1 MTTTSTLE
9 QVRAE
14 FSRNGWDERYL
25 DGLTMQM
32 ASGAVQAAQGGEAAN
47 GSNGNGNAANNGGQ
61 QQQGGQGQG
70 SEPTGDEYSLAEGF
84 LGRVPQEHRPIVEP
98 YVKQWDA
105 GVTRRFAEL
114 HSQLAPYQEL
124 GELEELQAA
133 AGVAQMLQENP
144 YQVYGILHQAL
155 INGELFDEMGNPIA
169 PGSPFPGQQGGQQQL
184 AQQQQTI
191 PGQQE
196 QGLNGQD
203 IPAPVAQRLDQITQ
217 AVMALGN
224 HLLGQQQS
232 SQVQEEDA
240 ALDSWLEQMH
250 TEYGEFD
257 DRWVIG
263 RVLDG
268 EDPEAA
274 ITAFNDLIT
283 ERASSQLNRQNGLPA
298 LLGAGGGGGAP
309 ADPSNVKNLSRKQT
323 QGLVA
328 SVLASRS
335 GNGS

>member
-1 MTTTSTLE
+1 MTTESTSMLE
-9 QVRAE
+9 SIRSE

-32 ASGAVQAAQGGEAAN
+32 SQGAVQDAQQGGTQQGAPA
-47 GSNGNGNAANNGGQ
+47 NGNGGD
-61 QQQGGQGQG
+61 GGQGQG
-70 SEPTGDEYSLAEGF
+70 SAPDGSEYSLAEGF
-84 LGRVPQEHRPIVEP
+84 LGRIPQEHRPIVEP

-114 HSQLAPYQEL
+114 HSQVAPYQEL
-124 GELEELQAA
+124 GELEDLQQAV
-133 AGVAQMLQENP
+133 GLAQMLQENP

-155 INGELFDEMGNPIA
+155 INGEMFDEMGNPIQQ
-169 PGSPFPGQQGGQQQL
+169 GTPFPNGQQGPPQQQPPG
-184 AQQQQTI
+184 QQQQTL

-217 AVMALGN
+217 AVMALGQ
-224 HLLGQQQS
+224 HILGQQQS
-232 SQVQEEDA
+232 VQTQEEDA

-250 TEYGEFD
+250 TEFGDFD

-268 EDPEAA
+268 TDPEAA
-274 ITAFNDLIT
+274 VKEFNDLIT
-283 ERASSQLNRQNGLPA
+283 ERATSQLNRQSGLPA

-309 ADPSNVKNLSRKQT
+309 ADPSNVKNLNRKQT

-328 SVLASRS
+328 SVLAAAQ
-335 GNGS
+335 GQGS